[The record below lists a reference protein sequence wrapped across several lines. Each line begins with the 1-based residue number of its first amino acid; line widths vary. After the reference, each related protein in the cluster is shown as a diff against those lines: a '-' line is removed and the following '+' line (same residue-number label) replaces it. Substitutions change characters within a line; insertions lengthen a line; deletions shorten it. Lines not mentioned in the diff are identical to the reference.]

1 MTGEKRIKLV
11 VKIQSTSD
19 IITNS
24 SSEVFLCKKT
34 DNAPIEELKKFLIQ
48 YHNDHKYKGSWS
60 NFDRLSQEEQDAFD
74 IEGGMGGEFELTT
87 FKDAEG
93 DPWRKELFQYLD
105 DPQNYLFIRTDQCH
119 YATIKWIRE
128 NLNIVYSDC

>member
-1 MTGEKRIKLV
+1 MEKYIKFV
-11 VKIQSTSD
+11 IKIQSTSD

-34 DNAPIEELKKFLIQ
+34 DNTPIEELKNFLIQ
-48 YHNDHKYKGSWS
+48 YHKDHKYDGYWS
-60 NFDRLSQEEQDAFD
+60 DFNRLSREEQDAFD
-74 IEGGMGGEFELTT
+74 IGGGMGGEFELTT

-93 DPWRKELFQYLD
+93 DPWRKYWFRDLD
-105 DPQNYLFIRTDQCH
+105 DPQNYLFIHTDRCH

-128 NLNIVYSDC
+128 NLNIVYSDY

>member
-1 MTGEKRIKLV
+1 MNGEKCIKFV

-34 DNAPIEELKKFLIQ
+34 DNAPIEELRNFLIQ
-48 YHNDHKYKGSWS
+48 YHENHKYDGYWS
-60 NFDRLSQEEQDAFD
+60 EFNQLSREEQDTFD
-74 IEGGMGGEFELTT
+74 IGGGMGGEFNLIT
-87 FKDAEG
+87 FKDTEG
-93 DPWRKELFQYLD
+93 DPWLASWFKGID
-105 DPQNYLFIRTDQCH
+105 DPQNYLFIHTDQCH

-128 NLNIVYSDC
+128 NLNIVYSDY

>member
-1 MTGEKRIKLV
+1 MSGEKRIKFV

-34 DNAPIEELKKFLIQ
+34 DNTPIEELKNFLIQ
-48 YHNDHKYKGSWS
+48 YHENHKYDGYWS
-60 NFDRLSQEEQDAFD
+60 DFDRLSREEQNTFD
-74 IEGGMGGEFELTT
+74 IGGGMGGEFNLIT
-87 FKDAEG
+87 FKDTEG
-93 DPWRKELFQYLD
+93 DPWLASWFQDLK
-105 DPQNYLFIRTDQCH
+105 DPQNYLVIHTDQCH

-128 NLNIVYSDC
+128 NLNIVYSDY

>member
-1 MTGEKRIKLV
+1 MSGEKCIKFV

-34 DNAPIEELKKFLIQ
+34 DNTPIEELKNFLIQ
-48 YHNDHKYKGSWS
+48 YHENHKYDGYWS
-60 NFDRLSQEEQDAFD
+60 DFDRLSREEQNTFD
-74 IEGGMGGEFELTT
+74 IGGGMGGEFNLIT
-87 FKDAEG
+87 FKDTEG
-93 DPWRKELFQYLD
+93 DPWLASWFQDLK
-105 DPQNYLFIRTDQCH
+105 DPQNYLFIHTDQCH

-128 NLNIVYSDC
+128 NLNIVYSDY